1 MPMIPQARKQPSQAR
16 SRHVVA
22 AILEA
27 AARILERDGY
37 AGLST
42 NKAAE
47 LAGVG
52 IGSLYQYFPNKQA
65 LVAALHRRH
74 GEETLATVREALRL
88 SAGLPWPA
96 QLESLV
102 SACLRLHL
110 AAPGLHRVLEREWP
124 QFDPPPADNPLDAAL
139 LDCVAEWLAARGL
152 PAERAP
158 RLLRMAD
165 SLIHGLALEDAPD
178 EAELTRCVAAA
189 LAAYLTLPRQDPEIS
204 P

>member
-1 MPMIPQARKQPSQAR
+1 MPMIPQARKQPGQAR

-37 AGLST
+37 AGLTT

-47 LAGVG
+47 LAGVS

-65 LVAALHRRH
+65 LVAALHSRH
-74 GEETLATVREALRL
+74 GEETLATAREALRL
-88 SAGLPWPA
+88 SDGLPWQA
-96 QLESLV
+96 QLECLV

-124 QFDPPPADNPLDAAL
+124 QFDAPPESNPLDAAL
-139 LDCVAEWLAARGL
+139 QGCVAEWLAGGGL

-189 LAAYLTLPRQDPEIS
+189 LAAYLTLPRQGPEIS
-204 P
+204 T

>member
-1 MPMIPQARKQPSQAR
+1 MPMIPQARKLPSQAR
-16 SRHVVA
+16 SRHAVA

-37 AGLST
+37 AGLTT

-74 GEETLATVREALRL
+74 GEETLAAVREALRL

-96 QLESLV
+96 QLEQLV

-124 QFDPPPADNPLDAAL
+124 QFDAPPADNPLDAAL
-139 LDCVAEWLAARGL
+139 LDCVAEWLAGGGL
-152 PAERAP
+152 PVERAP

-165 SLIHGLALEDAPD
+165 SLIHGLALDGAPD

-189 LAAYLTLPRQDPEIS
+189 LTAYLALPWQGPEIS
-204 P
+204 T